1 MIKTLPKKQIMSS
14 KIEKLNKE
22 IPIGVSGF
30 SLAPDLTGCPDY
42 PENTSPLKRSGQ
54 SDPLLKTQIENELRG
69 IPLRVQVD
77 ALHNLLCLLEEA
89 DASFKKKIYDRN
101 NFKHW
106 PADIV
111 CKNCFSLN

>member
-1 MIKTLPKKQIMSS
+1 MSS